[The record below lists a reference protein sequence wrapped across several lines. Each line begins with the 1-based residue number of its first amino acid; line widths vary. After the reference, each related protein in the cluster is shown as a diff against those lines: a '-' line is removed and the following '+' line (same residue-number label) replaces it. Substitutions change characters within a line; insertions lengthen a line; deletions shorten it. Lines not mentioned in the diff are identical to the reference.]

1 MYIIHKGDI
10 TCSLVIFRGVSK
22 CMFDKSQTSPHLLYA
37 YESGI
42 NLLIEHPEK
51 KQMSIFPK
59 MSNYFLMSSFLK
71 I

>member
-1 MYIIHKGDI
+1 MYIINKGDI
-10 TCSLVIFRGVSK
+10 TCSFVIFRGVSK

-51 KQMSIFPK
+51 SK
-59 MSNYFLMSSFLK
+59 
-71 I
+71 